1 MNALLRW
8 LDRFPLLWLV
18 LLAAW
23 LAVAPVWPEPHL
35 VEKLRMLW
43 QLTLVK
49 PLDIFDLLMHTTPLV
64 LLAIKLWRMHAGLAT
79 AAPKGPDAPPPAT

>member
-1 MNALLRW
+1 MNAFLRW

-18 LLAAW
+18 LLAGW

-35 VEKLRMLW
+35 AEKLRMLW

-64 LLAIKLWRMHAGLAT
+64 LLAIKLWRMHAG
-79 AAPKGPDAPPPAT
+79 PDAPPPAT

>member
-1 MNALLRW
+1 MNAFLRW
-8 LDRFPLLWLV
+8 LDRLPLIWLV

-23 LAVAPVWPEPHL
+23 LAVAPVLPEPHL
-35 VEKLRMLW
+35 IEKLRMLW

-64 LLAIKLWRMHAGLAT
+64 LLAIKLWRMYAGHAT
-79 AAPKGPDAPPPAT
+79 VSHKGPDTQPPTT

>member
-1 MNALLRW
+1 MNAFLSW
-8 LDRFPLLWLV
+8 LDRFSLLWLV

-23 LAVAPVWPEPHL
+23 LALAPVWPEPHL
-35 VEKLRMLW
+35 IEKLRMLW

-64 LLAIKLWRMHAGLAT
+64 LLAVKLWRMYAGHAT
-79 AAPKGPDAPPPAT
+79 VAPAGPDAPPPTA

>member
-1 MNALLRW
+1 MNAFLRW
-8 LDRFPLLWLV
+8 LDRFPLIWLL

-23 LAVAPVWPEPHL
+23 LAVAPVLPEPHL
-35 VEKLRMLW
+35 IEKLRMLW

-64 LLAIKLWRMHAGLAT
+64 LLAIKLWRMHAGQT
-79 AAPKGPDAPPPAT
+79 APVPAGPDAPPPAT